1 MSVENLMEMLENLF
15 SLEQIGAGT
24 ETDNTLIFEEIT
36 RELEAYL
43 LEESDYADST
53 DGVSDFLTLLA
64 DQVQGE
70 FEEFLDDNSNK
81 KRFIRALSKIFALLL
96 NTKVDTA
103 EKIKKILKIAIE
115 TTIKIWSEP
124 RFH

>member
-1 MSVENLMEMLENLF
+1 M
-15 SLEQIGAGT
+15 
-24 ETDNTLIFEEIT
+24 IFEEIT

-43 LEESDYADST
+43 LEESDDANLTDS
-53 DGVSDFLTLLA
+53 VSDFLTSLA

-70 FEEFLDDNSNK
+70 FEELLDGNSDK
-81 KRFIRALSKIFALLL
+81 KRFLSALSKIIALLL

-103 EKIKKILKIAIE
+103 EKIFKILKIAID

-124 RFH
+124 RLQ

>member
-1 MSVENLMEMLENLF
+1 M
-15 SLEQIGAGT
+15 
-24 ETDNTLIFEEIT
+24 IFEEIT

-43 LEESDYADST
+43 LEESDDADLT
-53 DGVSDFLTLLA
+53 DSVSDFLTSLA

-70 FEEFLDDNSNK
+70 FEELLDGNSDK
-81 KRFIRALSKIFALLL
+81 KRFLRALSKIIALLL

-103 EKIKKILKIAIE
+103 EKIEKILKIAIE

-124 RFH
+124 RLQ